1 MVGVAMVEALRAGG
15 SASGDADRSGSACG
29 RAGGELEV
37 RGVGVQ
43 EGARGTRSEF
53 TTLSRG
59 TLASSKVRHPP
70 AFVHM
75 PQKP

>member
-1 MVGVAMVEALRAGG
+1 MAEDMVGVAMVEALRAGG

-43 EGARGTRSEF
+43 EGARGTRS
-53 TTLSRG
+53 
-59 TLASSKVRHPP
+59 
-70 AFVHM
+70 
-75 PQKP
+75 